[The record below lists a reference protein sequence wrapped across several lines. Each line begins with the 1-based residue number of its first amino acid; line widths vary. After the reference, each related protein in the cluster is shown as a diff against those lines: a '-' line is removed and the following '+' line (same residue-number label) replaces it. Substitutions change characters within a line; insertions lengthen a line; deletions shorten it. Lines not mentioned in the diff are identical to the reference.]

1 MHLAQSNQ
9 PTRQTLK
16 CRSFTLKWFYII
28 NSCHLNEY
36 KCAFKCYW
44 MRFYRFQIHWMICWS
59 SVCLRYFNNKTIG
72 LFLLFLKIPT
82 IPNVAVQNFKLLIVP
97 IVSVRIVCFD
107 KSKSRT
113 ILHFIHFLRLLK
125 VWTLIVMSTRS
136 MSFSCKYESVIWHG
150 KSTQNPALIV
160 LLLDLKWIENNRIGI
175 AVQIYSLFLIGAPWY
190 RDILREK
197 KNNEMESDKCNGN
210 QLLWITI

>member
-1 MHLAQSNQ
+1 MRLTLRCQRPLTYAHAQPLLNVPFCSPLIQFPINLSARATTIACQ
-9 PTRQTLK
+9 QISHIENASRAIQLTRQTLE

-107 KSKSRT
+107 KTKSRT

-125 VWTLIVMSTRS
+125 V
-136 MSFSCKYESVIWHG
+136 
-150 KSTQNPALIV
+150 
-160 LLLDLKWIENNRIGI
+160 
-175 AVQIYSLFLIGAPWY
+175 
-190 RDILREK
+190 
-197 KNNEMESDKCNGN
+197 
-210 QLLWITI
+210 